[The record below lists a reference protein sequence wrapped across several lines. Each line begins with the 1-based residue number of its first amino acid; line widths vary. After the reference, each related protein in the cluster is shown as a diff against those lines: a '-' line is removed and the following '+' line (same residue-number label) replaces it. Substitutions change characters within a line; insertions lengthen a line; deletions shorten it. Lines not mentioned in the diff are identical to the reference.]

1 MPGRAAAVLIPAL
14 LLVAPGMLGVSVTWP
29 PLSSEASGVQRYE
42 FHPPFRMV
50 WVEKDARGDLY
61 TIELVWRGYRS
72 WMTVLRASSAE
83 PGAVGRTGT
92 WDGVTLTEDDRE
104 GGRRT
109 YRPELSVDAPLVP
122 AQWVL
127 AWEYSPDDGW
137 EALGSGSDGNE
148 RFRKTETREGRT
160 RTIVRT
166 RHADAPLTIS
176 GTTTVDG
183 ELVTSVRVVELEV
196 QRGLVQYR

>member
-14 LLVAPGMLGVSVTWP
+14 LLVAPAMLGVSATWT
-29 PLSSEASGVQRYE
+29 PLSSEARGVQRYE

-50 WVEKDARGDLY
+50 WVEEDARGDRY
-61 TIELVWRGYRS
+61 TVELMWRGYRS
-72 WMTVLRASSAE
+72 WTTVLRASSAA

-92 WDGVTLTEDDRE
+92 WDGVTLTEDDPA

-109 YRPELSVDAPLVP
+109 YRPDLTVDAPLVP
-122 AQWVL
+122 TPWVL

-137 EALGSGSDGNE
+137 EALGPDADGNE
-148 RFRKTETREGRT
+148 RFRKTETHEGRT

-166 RHADAPLTIS
+166 RHADAPLTVAS
-176 GTTTVDG
+176 RTTVDG
-183 ELVTSVRVVELEV
+183 TLLTSIRVVELEV
-196 QRGLVQYR
+196 RQGLVRYP